1 MYTLYL
7 LDRYDLAAVVGAAGQ
22 AGMVRLFYLLALR
35 ADREVRRL
43 EELVRTSLVPAG
55 LGCFVFWIRHFA
67 ECSFYFLNKSFNFEK
82 GLKSS

>member
-43 EELVRTSLVPAG
+43 EELCVRLLSLRDLDV
-55 LGCFVFWIRHFA
+55 LCFGFA
-67 ECSFYFLNKSFNFEK
+67 ILLSAPSIF
-82 GLKSS
+82 